1 MLLIDTRDNTAKELK
16 NKYTDEQVNAPNAKG
31 DDC

>member
-1 MLLIDTRDNTAKELK
+1 MLLIDTRDNTTKELK
-16 NKYTDEQVNAPNAKG
+16 NKYTDEQDNTLNAQA